1 MGNTSFRLV
10 PKIEGNKIG
19 IFLVVPSMGQ
29 SRQVAYLEVPDD
41 CQLMTIWNLPMRYV
55 PHTENGC
62 GKVSEYKK
70 AVAYRVAVF
79 FMCTFMEKING

>member
-41 CQLMTIWNLPMRYV
+41 CQFLHSFLKT
-55 PHTENGC
+55 
-62 GKVSEYKK
+62 GKWVG
-70 AVAYRVAVF
+70 AALRF
-79 FMCTFMEKING
+79 

>member
-29 SRQVAYLEVPDD
+29 SRQVAYLEVLDD
-41 CQLMTIWNLPMRYV
+41 CQLNDNMELANEVCT
-55 PHTENGC
+55 
-62 GKVSEYKK
+62 
-70 AVAYRVAVF
+70 AYR
-79 FMCTFMEKING
+79 KRLRKSI

>member
-19 IFLVVPSMGQ
+19 IFLVAPSMRQ

-41 CQLMTIWNLPMRYV
+41 CQLNDNMELANEVCT
-55 PHTENGC
+55 
-62 GKVSEYKK
+62 
-70 AVAYRVAVF
+70 AYR
-79 FMCTFMEKING
+79 KRLRKSI